1 MIKKLDLAPKHEAFA
16 EATPLGLIG
25 LAIGCAALTP
35 IAFGYGLTPAGLKT
49 AAMFCLLFG
58 GGCQLLAGL
67 MNFANKNLFG
77 GTVLTAFSFNWIMS
91 WWSLHSTAEAMIVM
105 HASPGGP
112 APDMWLA
119 GTMMPDHTIL
129 LATDV
134 VSLLLFLVIT
144 YGFGFFSKLLAVFLL
159 DIDLLYACKVYRGF
173 LPTHALDLPIAGLT
187 VILGLI
193 ALWIAFATLI
203 NPTAGRAVFPI
214 PGPMFHAPKKAAFD
228 WSLRNAMFTV
238 LFEHWSV
245 FAFKT
250 MSFEDLKLKVA
261 ARVGDKSI
269 LPDLAYLMELGAV
282 VVTTEDDQVV
292 NIRLSASGI
301 DLYEQL
307 ILKKYEF

>member
-1 MIKKLDLAPKHEAFA
+1 MIKKLELAPKHEAFA
-16 EATPLGLIG
+16 EPTALGLIG
-25 LAIGCAALTP
+25 LALGCAALTP
-35 IAFGYGLTPAGLKT
+35 IAFGHALTPSGLKT

-77 GTVLTAFSFNWIMS
+77 GTVLTAFSFNWILN
-91 WWSLHSTAEAMIVM
+91 WWSLHTTAEAMIAA
-105 HASPGGP
+105 HAAPGAP
-112 APDMWLA
+112 APDAWLA
-119 GTMMPDHTIL
+119 GTMFPDHTIL

-134 VSLLLFLVIT
+134 VSLLIFVVIT

-173 LPTHALDLPIAGLT
+173 FPTQALNLPIALLT
-187 VILGLI
+187 VALGGI
-193 ALWIAFATLI
+193 ALWIAFATMI

-214 PGPMFHAPKKAAFD
+214 PGPLFKAPRKAAFD

-238 LFEHWSV
+238 LFEHWAV
-245 FAFKT
+245 HAFKT
-250 MSFEDLKLKVA
+250 MSFEDLKLRVA
-261 ARVGDKSI
+261 AKVGDKSI

-282 VVTTEDDQVV
+282 VVTTEDEQVV

-307 ILKKYEF
+307 ILKKYDF